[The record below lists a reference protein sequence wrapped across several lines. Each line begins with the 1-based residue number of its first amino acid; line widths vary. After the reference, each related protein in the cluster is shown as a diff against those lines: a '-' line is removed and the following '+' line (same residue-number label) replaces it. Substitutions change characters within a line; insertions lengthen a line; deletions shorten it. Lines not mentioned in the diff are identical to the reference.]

1 VGGEYPPRN
10 AAAAETIGL
19 LEPRLVIP
27 MPYKTEVVKMEP
39 EPLERFLKQT
49 GLKEMVTQPKL
60 SVTKS
65 TLPPETKGAV
75 AGLPRRGERPGTR

>member
-1 VGGEYPPRN
+1 
-10 AAAAETIGL
+10 
-19 LEPRLVIP
+19 
-27 MPYKTEVVKMEP
+27 MHYKTEVVKMEL

-75 AGLPRRGERPGTR
+75 ALDYPAGRAPRNPVRRRSTNQNPFLSAKLAEAVG